1 MKFDPANKIQDLH
14 QFGEFGGVNP
24 SITDSSTFTFMTADT
39 MVDTFHGETKGCFLY
54 SRHWNPSNKYL
65 ADALA
70 AMEGTESAWI
80 TSSGMAAITCAILQ
94 LCKCGDHIIT
104 SVTTYGGT
112 YAFLKNYLPKFNIEV
127 SFVDI
132 SDLETVKNTIKENT
146 RLIYTESLTN
156 PLLVLSDV
164 PKLTEIANNAGIK
177 LIVDNTFSPMV
188 ISPAKLGAHIVVY
201 SMTKFIN
208 GKNDCV
214 AGAICGTNEFIDSL
228 SDVNSG
234 TAMLLGPVLDPLRSS
249 SILKNLNTLH
259 IRMQQHSKNALFLA
273 GKFNEAGVR
282 VIYPGLKNYPQYSR
296 MVELMNN
303 EYGFGGM
310 LAIDLQTAKKA
321 SNIMQAM
328 QDADVGYLAVS
339 LGYFR
344 TLFSNSGRSTSSEIP
359 EDIQRSMGLSEGLV
373 RFSVG
378 LDHDIERTWHRIY
391 TCLKDFDM
399 F

>member
-321 SNIMQAM
+321 SDIMQAM